1 MGAWAVEVRVE
12 VWEEAAVMVVVRA
25 VERAAGLVAGEKAAA
40 WVEAMVEVV
49 RAAKAQEVV
58 VRVAEERVAV
68 EVEG

>member
-1 MGAWAVEVRVE
+1 MEVRVE

-58 VRVAEERVAV
+58 VRVAEERGAV

>member
-1 MGAWAVEVRVE
+1 MEVRVE

-68 EVEG
+68 EVEA